1 MAKRKNL
8 SKSVRFEV
16 FKRDSFKCQYCGKS
30 APDVVLEVDHI
41 IPVSKG
47 GDNDISNLITACFDC
62 NRGKRDKKL
71 TDKQS
76 VKLQKE
82 ELDKL
87 NARRE
92 QIEMIAE
99 WRKELSNLMNESI
112 DKIVEIINQEF
123 YLELNLTDYERRNF
137 SKRIKKYGVKET
149 LNSSLIA
156 FERYDDIETALSKID
171 GILYMRKLEEYD
183 PEKAAYVRL
192 LSLVKRRFNYF
203 NYKVAYCL
211 IDKLYANGYDEYY
224 FDEELIT
231 KLIYSCSSWSEFK
244 RRMEAEIEKY
254 YEELEREGLLDE

>member
-76 VKLQKE
+76 IKLQKE

-92 QIEMIAE
+92 QLEMIAE

-123 YLELNLTDYERRNF
+123 YLDIHLTDYGRRNF

-171 GILYMRKLEEYD
+171 GILYMRKLEYEN
-183 PEKAAYVRL
+183 PEKAVYVRL
-192 LSLVKRRFNYF
+192 LSLVKRRFNYY
-203 NYKVAYCL
+203 NHKVAYCL
-211 IDKLYANGYDEYY
+211 IDKLFQMGYDECV
-224 FDEELIT
+224 FDEEEIT
-231 KLIYSCSSWSEFK
+231 KLIYSCSNWAEFK
-244 RRMEAEIEKY
+244 NKMNLEIEKCY
-254 YEELEREGLLDE
+254 DC